1 MNNNNFKMEYLQLQ
15 EKYLKTRNPKVL
27 GEMMLLS
34 EGVIEGLVVTYC
46 LRHRVV
52 LSNTKIE
59 DIKQEVYYRL
69 IERYTRRPDWRIVK
83 NPVGTI
89 YFEVLKVVT
98 QSQDKSSRAQRID
111 DAMISLEELVE
122 CADEAVQM

>member
-1 MNNNNFKMEYLQLQ
+1 MQGFKEQYLELQ
-15 EKYLKTRNPKVL
+15 EQYLKTRDQNIL
-27 GEMMLLS
+27 GAMMLLS

>member
-1 MNNNNFKMEYLQLQ
+1 MQGFKEQYLKLQ
-15 EKYLKTRNPKVL
+15 EQYLKTRDQNIL
-27 GEMMLLS
+27 GAMMLLS

>member
-1 MNNNNFKMEYLQLQ
+1 MQGFKEQYLKLQ
-15 EKYLKTRNPKVL
+15 EQYLKTRDQNIL
-27 GEMMLLS
+27 GAMMLLS

-52 LSNTKIE
+52 LSNKIE